1 MVGVGRM
8 CLGPSGPPQL
18 RRTSPPPGLL
28 PRVCSHC
35 MLGESHGSI
44 GYFSKRLLGCVHTRV
59 GRSEYQ
65 LPCFREVLGLIFF
78 SGFIFLWECTSVR

>member
-35 MLGESHGSI
+35 MLGESATSASGSSVVSI
-44 GYFSKRLLGCVHTRV
+44 LVSGALNINYRV
-59 GRSEYQ
+59 FEKY
-65 LPCFREVLGLIFF
+65 
-78 SGFIFLWECTSVR
+78 